1 MEIRQIVLPIFLS
14 GAMTPVLAGDLY
26 LLGAVG
32 QSQFDVAQGTID
44 KALKRAG
51 ARNISSSTDDTD
63 TAYKIQVGYQFN
75 PYFAIEGG
83 YVDLGKATYTASFNG
98 GSAKA
103 SIKASGINLAV
114 LGMFPVNESLSL
126 FGKLGVINAEAKTD
140 LRATGLT
147 ASVSNTTLRA
157 GAGLGLNYNLE
168 KSIAARIEYE
178 EFYKLGDTDGGTDK
192 VGMWSVAILYRF

>member
-1 MEIRQIVLPIFLS
+1 MEVRQIVFLVFLS
-14 GAMTPVLAGDLY
+14 GAVTPVLAGDLY

-32 QSQFDVAQGTID
+32 QSQFDVARGTID
-44 KALKRAG
+44 KALTRAG

-63 TAYKIQVGYQFN
+63 TAYKIQLGYQFN

-83 YVDLGKATYTASFNG
+83 YVDLGKATYTANFNG
-98 GSAKA
+98 GSANA

-114 LGMFPVNESLSL
+114 LGMFPVSESLSL

-147 ASVSNTTLRA
+147 ASVSNTTLRT

-178 EFYKLGDTDGGTDK
+178 EFYKLGDTDGGTEQ
-192 VGMWSVAILYRF
+192 VSLWSAAILYRF